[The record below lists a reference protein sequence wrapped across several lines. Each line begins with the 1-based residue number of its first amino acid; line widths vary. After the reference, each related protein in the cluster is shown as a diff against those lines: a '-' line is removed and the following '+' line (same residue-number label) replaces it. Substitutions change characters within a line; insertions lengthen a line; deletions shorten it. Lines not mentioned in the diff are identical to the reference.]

1 MPRTLCLHHVMCY
14 SRGGTLGPPGSYPA
28 LLAFGDSILDTG
40 NNNLLKT
47 LSKCN
52 YPPYGRDFPGG
63 ILTGGFGNGKV
74 FSDLIAEH
82 LGIKAI
88 QPAFLDPNLE
98 DDDLVTGVC
107 FASGG
112 SGLDQQTA
120 NLQNVLSI
128 AAQFNLF
135 KQYVR
140 KLEASVG
147 MEKAQGTVFQS
158 LYLVSSGNNDIA
170 ITYFSILRSDINAYT
185 IQLVQSASAFVQEM
199 YGLGAR
205 KFAFLTTLPL
215 GCLSAARITTGGLN
229 NNLSGA
235 NIELLDVYNPLLEL
249 IQNPNKYGF
258 IDSTHGCCAS
268 GTFKCDYMDPL
279 TCPDTSTHV
288 FWDVA
293 HPSEKAYRTIIS
305 QLLG

>member
-1 MPRTLCLHHVMCY
+1 MPCAASKIMLASCVILALY
-14 SRGGTLGPPGSYPA
+14 STRGGALGPPGSYPA

-40 NNNLLKT
+40 NNNLLET

-63 ILTGGFGNGKV
+63 IPTGRFGNGKV

-88 QPAFLDPNLE
+88 LPAFLDPNLK

-128 AAQFNLF
+128 TAQFNLF
-135 KQYVR
+135 KQYVG

-147 MEKAQGTVFQS
+147 TEKARGIISQS

-170 ITYFSILRSDINAYT
+170 ITYFSFLRSDINAYT
-185 IQLVQSASAFVQEM
+185 TQLVQSASAFIQEM

-215 GCLSAARITTGGLN
+215 GCLPAARITTGGLFCFEMANQAAALFNSKLNDEITNLN

-235 NIELLDVYNPLLEL
+235 NIVLLDVYNPLLEL
-249 IQNPNKYGF
+249 IQNPNKYGR
-258 IDSTHGCCAS
+258 
-268 GTFKCDYMDPL
+268 P
-279 TCPDTSTHV
+279 
-288 FWDVA
+288 
-293 HPSEKAYRTIIS
+293 
-305 QLLG
+305 